1 MQTNSPTG
9 NIFDIHRFSIHDGP
23 GIRTTIF
30 FKGCPLSC
38 WWCHNP
44 ESQSSQ
50 SEKIMHY
57 SRCIQ
62 CGACVAVCPQSCL
75 SMIANKLSY
84 DASDC
89 KLCGQCIDVCTA
101 EAAEIIGE
109 EKTVDEVIALINRDR
124 IYYDE
129 SGGGVTFSGGEPL
142 SQPAFLAET
151 MKTVSSLGIHTALDT
166 SGYAPFSS
174 FKNILPYTDLVL
186 YDLKLMDDVKHKEV
200 TGVSNRLILE
210 NLTRIDDTGVK
221 FWLRFPVI
229 PVINDNEENLLLLAQ
244 QAQQLDNLDKL
255 SLLPFH
261 KTANKKYEELKKSN
275 WCDDIEPLT
284 SEAMAALKLFF
295 EDKGILTEI
304 GG

>member
-1 MQTNSPTG
+1 
-9 NIFDIHRFSIHDGP
+9 
-23 GIRTTIF
+23 
-30 FKGCPLSC
+30 
-38 WWCHNP
+38 
-44 ESQSSQ
+44 
-50 SEKIMHY
+50 MHY
-57 SRCIQ
+57 SRCIH

-89 KLCGQCIDVCTA
+89 KLCGQCIDVCAA
-101 EAAEIIGE
+101 EAGEIIGE
-109 EKTVDEVIALINRDR
+109 EKTVDEIITLINRDR

-142 SQPAFLAET
+142 SQPAFLAEM

-174 FKNILPYTDLVL
+174 FKHILPYTDLVL
-186 YDLKLMDDVKHKEV
+186 FDLKLMDDVKHEEV

-210 NLTRIDDTGVK
+210 NLTRIDEIGVK
-221 FWLRFPVI
+221 IWLRFPVI
-229 PVINDNEENLLLLAQ
+229 PGINDDEENLLLLAQ
-244 QAQQLDNLDKL
+244 LAQRLENLDKL

-261 KTANKKYEELKKSN
+261 QTANKKYEELAKCN
-275 WCDDIEPLT
+275 HCNEIEPLKA
-284 SEAMAALKLFF
+284 EEMAALKMYF
-295 EDKGILTEI
+295 ENQGIPTEI